1 MNEDS
6 ILYDP
11 VFHEYGIDAY
21 THEYIEQIRLNPDLK
36 DNIIIPNN
44 GGQEKF
50 ISTPAQITIYSGV
63 RGVGKTAA
71 ELLSTYPY
79 IDKEYFSGIIFRKE
93 KNDSNNTGG
102 IADSSK
108 FFLKY
113 FGIYKSSL
121 QNMVWDFYKGGSL
134 SFEYYSDAYKDFIK
148 RFRGKEVSY
157 IGIDELTQ
165 IPFEY
170 FCFLFS
176 INRNSHGY
184 HNRICATCNPDGDSW
199 VFDFLKGEYRNTKGE
214 IKKKFIQED
223 GIPVEENNG
232 KILYFFKYGD
242 RPDECYWGETM
253 EDVYSQGKHQMD
265 IIYNSD
271 PEYKKYIPHP
281 KYLSLSLTLITGKL
295 SDNKSLMVDGGDYVS
310 RMSMLSVEEK
320 EQDLIGRWIK
330 KNKSEALVS
339 IRDIDNFFQ
348 NSSQV
353 SDFRCV
359 TCDVSGNGNSDP
371 AILFYWE
378 GFHLADAKYLLV
390 GAETLKIECDIF
402 CEKHGV
408 PKEYF
413 CFDATSL
420 GSTYQEYFTG
430 SIQYDAKLA
439 AFDKREIII
448 GGKKQMYSS
457 YTNVRSQIFD
467 CLSIRLKNRGYSAE
481 HEVLYSD
488 MGGKLLIDRFREEYL
503 SIARTQNNEY
513 KFQAIEKAEM
523 KRRIGH
529 SPDIVD
535 CWTLRE
541 YVDLYLSNTKKKPKR
556 IGAYLL

>member
-1 MNEDS
+1 MNDDS
-6 ILYDP
+6 LIYDP

-21 THEYIEQIRLNPDLK
+21 THEFISQVRDNPDLK
-36 DNIIIPNN
+36 ESTIIPNP

-50 ISTPAQITIYSGV
+50 MMTPAQIAIYAGV

-71 ELLSTYPY
+71 ESLSIYPY
-79 IDKEYFSGIIFRKE
+79 VDKEYFSGVIFRKE
-93 KNDSNNTGG
+93 KNDSNSTGG
-102 IADSSK
+102 IADASK
-108 FFLKY
+108 YFLKY
-113 FGIYKSSL
+113 FGIYKSSM

-134 SFEYYSDAYKDFIK
+134 SFEYYSDSYSDFVK
-148 RFRGKEVSY
+148 RFRGKEY
-157 IGIDELTQ
+157 AFIGIDELTQ

-176 INRNSHGY
+176 DNRNPYGY
-184 HNRICATCNPDGDSW
+184 PNKIRATCNPDGDSW
-199 VFDFLKGEYRNTKGE
+199 VFDFLKGEYRDVNGD

-223 GIPVEENNG
+223 GLPVAENNG
-232 KILYFFKYGD
+232 KIFYFFKYGN
-242 RPDECYWGETM
+242 RPDECYWGETVD
-253 EDVYSQGKHQMD
+253 DVYSQGRRQMD

-271 PEYKKYIPHP
+271 PEYKKYISHP
-281 KYLSLSLTLITGKL
+281 KYLSLSITLITGRL
-295 SDNKSLMVDGGDYVS
+295 SDNKSLMIDGGDYVS

-320 EQDLIGRWIK
+320 EQDLLGRWIK
-330 KNKSEALVS
+330 KNRSESLVS
-339 IRDIDNFFQ
+339 MRDMEGFFG

-359 TCDVSGNGNSDP
+359 TCDVSGNGNADP

-378 GFHLADAKYLLV
+378 GFHLVDAEYLLV
-390 GAETLKIECDIF
+390 GAETLKMACDAF

-430 SIQYDAKLA
+430 AIQYDAKLS
-439 AFDKREIII
+439 AFDKKEITIN
-448 GGKKQMYSS
+448 GRKQMVSA

-467 CLSIRLKNRGYSAE
+467 CLSIRLKGRGYSVD
-481 HEVLYSD
+481 HQLLYQRFGD
-488 MGGKLLIDRFREEYL
+488 KMLVDHFREEFPA
-503 SIARTQNNEY
+503 IARIPTNDY
-513 KFQAIEKAEM
+513 KFQAIEKSEM
-523 KRRIGH
+523 KRRVGH

-541 YVDLYLSNTKKKPKR
+541 YVDLYLSNVKKKPKR